1 MAFALWIEA
10 KTKTPAS
17 AATTSTRGVFMS
29 ISFPRDFVS
38 YKHGSKGKD
47 SLTATRRKTT
57 RERGGL
63 CLLSY
68 FFEELEPPR
77 SLPHKYF
84 AKGSNSTPKA
94 IPSMPCQVSL
104 LSATIPC
111 SIQ

>member
-47 SLTATRRKTT
+47 SLTATRRKTS
-57 RERGGL
+57 RERGGYVFSPTFLRSWNRPDLYPTSISPKEATVPLKQYLL
-63 CLLSY
+63 CLARCL
-68 FFEELEPPR
+68 
-77 SLPHKYF
+77 
-84 AKGSNSTPKA
+84 
-94 IPSMPCQVSL
+94 C
-104 LSATIPC
+104 
-111 SIQ
+111 